1 LTNKSRTGII
11 NIENERE
18 VKVMNKKT
26 DFETMLEIF
35 KRSNVNIIC
44 EQENYI
50 EIEPVTC
57 GENIGFNF
65 DSQGNFKELI

>member
-1 LTNKSRTGII
+1 
-11 NIENERE
+11 
-18 VKVMNKKT
+18 MNKKT

-35 KRSNVNIIC
+35 KHFNVNIIC
-44 EQENYI
+44 KSDNFI
-50 EIEPVTC
+50 EIEPVTS

>member
-1 LTNKSRTGII
+1 
-11 NIENERE
+11 
-18 VKVMNKKT
+18 MNKKT

-35 KRSNVNIIC
+35 KHSGINIIC
-44 EQENYI
+44 EQENFI
-50 EIEPVTC
+50 EIEPVTP

>member
-1 LTNKSRTGII
+1 MN
-11 NIENERE
+11 
-18 VKVMNKKT
+18 NKKT

-44 EQENYI
+44 EQENFI